1 MAIKSR
7 SFLKNENRDFNNIL
21 DSIQGPL
28 NVKSITGTSDV
39 QLSNNDCGMVFF
51 GTIGAT
57 TAAGSSSGFTI
68 FLPAPTAGAYFKI
81 VNLNAA
87 LGNNADAAI
96 FVKSTSDGAGTV
108 ANLMVGKTIVNNA
121 ITNVVSAVDIVEF
134 VENVSTCGDS
144 VECVSDGT
152 NWFVIVEAD
161 ASGAMTM
168 S

>member
-1 MAIKSR
+1 MGIKSR
-7 SFLKNENRDFNNIL
+7 SYLKKQNRDFNNIL
-21 DSIQGPL
+21 DTVGGPM

-39 QLSNNDCGMVFF
+39 QLTNDDCGMVFF

-57 TAAGSSSGFTI
+57 TAAGSTSGFTI
-68 FLPAPTAGAYFKI
+68 FLPAPVAGAYFKI
-81 VNLNAA
+81 VNINAA

-108 ANLMVGKTIVNNA
+108 ANLMVGKTIVNNSA
-121 ITNVVSAVDIVEF
+121 TNVVAAVDIVEF

-152 NWFVIVEAD
+152 NWYSIVEAD

>member
-1 MAIKSR
+1 MAIQTR
-7 SFLKNENRDFNNIL
+7 SFLKGSNRDFNNVL
-21 DSIQGPL
+21 DTIGGPM

-39 QLSNNDCGMVFF
+39 QLTNDDCGMVFF
-51 GTIGAT
+51 GTVGAT
-57 TAAGSSSGFTI
+57 TAAGSNSGFTI
-68 FLPAPTAGAYFKI
+68 FLPAPTKGAYFKI

-87 LGNNADAAI
+87 LGNNADAAV

-121 ITNVVSAVDIVEF
+121 ITNVVAGEDIVEF
-134 VENVSTCGDS
+134 VENISTCGDS
-144 VECVSDGT
+144 LECVCDGT
-152 NWFVIVEAD
+152 NWYAIVEAD